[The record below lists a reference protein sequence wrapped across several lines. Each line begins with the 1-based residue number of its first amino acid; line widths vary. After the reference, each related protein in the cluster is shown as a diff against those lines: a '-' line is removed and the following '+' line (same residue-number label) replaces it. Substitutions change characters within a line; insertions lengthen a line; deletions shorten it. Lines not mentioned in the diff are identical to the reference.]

1 MADGNATEGLVRAA
15 GSRDRAAIEA
25 LLVQQLPT
33 LRGWLRLRMGATLRA
48 RLTADDLVQSVARE
62 ALADLPEF
70 EWRGEPAFRHWLYA
84 RAQNKLMER
93 ARFVGAEKRDPGRE
107 AELPPEE
114 SNALLDCY
122 ANLYTPSRGLQSAE
136 ALARIES
143 AFDSLDEDY
152 REAIT
157 LYRLC
162 KLSYAEIAERMQRSE
177 GAVRNLVYRG
187 LSRLA
192 LRLGQSGSDA

>member
-1 MADGNATEGLVRAA
+1 MGDGNATEGLVKAA
-15 GSRDRAAIEA
+15 GSRDRAAVES

-62 ALADLPEF
+62 ALADLADF
-70 EWRGEPAFRHWLYA
+70 EWRGEAAFRHWLYA
-84 RAQNKLMER
+84 RAQNKLLER
-93 ARFVGAEKRDPGRE
+93 ARFVGAEKRNPGRE
-107 AELPPEE
+107 AELPADE
-114 SNALLDCY
+114 SQALLDCY
-122 ANLYTPSRGLQSAE
+122 ANLCTPSRGLQSAE
-136 ALARIES
+136 AMRRIED
-143 AFDSLDEDY
+143 AFDGLDEDY

-162 KLSYAEIAERMQRSE
+162 KMSYAEIAAKMQRSE

-192 LRLGQSGSDA
+192 LRLGQADPSA